1 MHSNH
6 WLYSSKTLVLASI
19 LCPPLGLVL
28 VWMRPSMRLSRRILN
43 SVYISALAFFYLYQ
57 FAGLRVERDGSGM
70 LPMLSFQK
78 GGDAHYLELERNRA
92 RQAELPLSQPIA
104 EDATP
109 TAPASA
115 PEPAKS
121 VSTPPVQPSNP
132 EVAPRPTPKPA
143 SAYWTDFRGPKRD
156 GVYDEMDI
164 LTIWP
169 AQGLPQLWKQPIGG
183 GYASF
188 VAAGGRAFT
197 IEQRRS
203 QEVVAAYDLE
213 TGRELWTNSWDAD
226 FRESMGG
233 NGPRAS
239 PTWHEGRLY
248 ALGALGELRCLDAR
262 SGKPIWNR
270 NILSDAQ
277 AENPQ
282 WGMSAAPLVV
292 DDKVIVLPGGRP
304 GKSVV
309 AYNKDTGAPVW
320 QALDDK
326 QAYTSPA
333 LVTLAG
339 QRQIL
344 MVSAQRVA
352 GLAPEDGKLL
362 WEFPWVTSYDVNSA
376 QPLVIGE
383 NRVFV
388 SAGYGHGAAL
398 VEVSRSADGFTAR
411 LLWQNVN
418 MKNKFNSS
426 VYYQGH
432 IYGLD
437 EAILSC
443 LDAETGA
450 RKWKGGRYGYGQL
463 LLASGHLIV
472 LTESGEVVLVK
483 ATPESHVE
491 VSRFSAIEG
500 KTWNNPALANGRLL
514 VRNTTEMACFKI
526 AK

>member
-6 WLYSSKTLVLASI
+6 WLYSWKTLVLASV
-19 LCPPLGLVL
+19 LFPPLGLVL
-28 VWMRPSMRLSRRILN
+28 AWMRPSTRLSRRILN
-43 SVYISALAFFYLYQ
+43 SIYISALAFFYLYR

-70 LPMLSFQK
+70 MPMFSFQK
-78 GGDAHYLELERNRA
+78 GGESHYAELEHNRA
-92 RQAELPLSQPIA
+92 RHAQLPLSQPMA
-104 EDATP
+104 EDIKSNP
-109 TAPASA
+109 PASA
-115 PEPAKS
+115 SEPAKS
-121 VSTPPVQPSNP
+121 VSTPPIQPSDP
-132 EVAPRPTPKPA
+132 ESSAKVTQRPA

-156 GVYDEMDI
+156 GAYDEMDI

-169 AQGLPQLWKQPIGG
+169 AEGLPQLWKQPIGG

-188 VAAGGRAFT
+188 VSAAGRAFT
-197 IEQRRS
+197 IEQRRN
-203 QEVVAAYDLE
+203 QELVAAYDLE

-233 NGPRAS
+233 DGPRAT
-239 PTWHEGRLY
+239 PTWHADRLY

-262 SGKPIWNR
+262 SGKLIWKR

-277 AENPQ
+277 ARNLQ

-362 WEFPWVTSYDVNSA
+362 WDFPWVTSYDVNSA
-376 QPLVIGE
+376 QPLVIGG
-383 NRVFV
+383 NRVFI
-388 SAGYGHGAAL
+388 SSGYGHGAAL
-398 VEVSRSADGFTAR
+398 VEVSQTADGFTAR
-411 LLWQNVN
+411 SLWQNVN

-443 LDAETGA
+443 LNAETGE

-500 KTWNNPALANGRLL
+500 RTWNHPALANGRLL
-514 VRNTTEMACFKI
+514 VRNTTQMACFRI

>member
-6 WLYSSKTLVLASI
+6 WLYSWKTLVLASI
-19 LCPPLGLVL
+19 LFPPLGLVL
-28 VWMRPSMRLSRRILN
+28 VWLRPSSRLSRCILN
-43 SVYISALAFFYLYQ
+43 SIYISLLAFFYLYQ
-57 FAGLRVERDGSGM
+57 FAGLHVERDGSGWK
-70 LPMLSFQK
+70 PMFSFEK
-78 GGDAHYLELERNRA
+78 GGEAHDVALERNRA
-92 RQAELPLSQPIA
+92 RHAQLPLSQPSA
-104 EDATP
+104 EDVSS
-109 TAPASA
+109 TAPTST
-115 PEPAKS
+115 PEPLKS
-121 VSTPPVQPSNP
+121 PAAPPTQPSSP
-132 EVAPRPTPKPA
+132 AAEPKRIPKSP

-164 LTIWP
+164 LTTWP
-169 AQGLPQLWKQPIGG
+169 AQGLPQLWKQPVGG

-233 NGPRAS
+233 DGPRAT
-239 PTWHEGRLY
+239 PTWHESRVY

-262 SGKPIWNR
+262 TGKLLWNR

-277 AENPQ
+277 TGNVQ

-309 AYNKDTGAPVW
+309 AYNKDTGSVAW
-320 QALDDK
+320 RALDDK
-326 QAYTSPA
+326 QAYTSPV

-352 GLAPEDGKLL
+352 GLAPEDAKLL
-362 WEFPWVTSYDVNSA
+362 WDYPWVTSYDVNSS

-383 NRVFV
+383 NRVFI

-398 VEVSRSADGFTAR
+398 IEVTHSGDSFSAK

-443 LDAETGA
+443 VDANTGE

-483 ATPESHVE
+483 ATPESHME
-491 VSRFSAIEG
+491 VSRFSALQG

-514 VRNTTEMACFKI
+514 VRNTTEMACFRIGK
-526 AK
+526 

>member
-1 MHSNH
+1 M
-6 WLYSSKTLVLASI
+6 
-19 LCPPLGLVL
+19 
-28 VWMRPSMRLSRRILN
+28 
-43 SVYISALAFFYLYQ
+43 
-57 FAGLRVERDGSGM
+57 
-70 LPMLSFQK
+70 
-78 GGDAHYLELERNRA
+78 
-92 RQAELPLSQPIA
+92 
-104 EDATP
+104 
-109 TAPASA
+109 
-115 PEPAKS
+115 
-121 VSTPPVQPSNP
+121 
-132 EVAPRPTPKPA
+132 KPA
-143 SAYWTDFRGPKRD
+143 AKPESAYWTDFRGPKRD

-164 LTIWP
+164 LTTWP
-169 AQGLPQLWKQPIGG
+169 AEGLPQLWKQPVGG

-197 IEQRRS
+197 IEQRRG

-233 NGPRAS
+233 DGPRAT
-239 PTWHEGRLY
+239 PTWHEGRIY

-262 SGKPIWNR
+262 SGKLVWNR

-277 AENPQ
+277 TGNVQ

-352 GLAPEDGKLL
+352 GLSTEDGKVL
-362 WEFPWVTSYDVNSA
+362 WDYPWVTSYDVNSA
-376 QPLVIGE
+376 QPLVIGD
-383 NRVFV
+383 NRVFI
-388 SAGYGHGAAL
+388 SAGYSHGAAFI
-398 VEVSRSADGFTAR
+398 EVRAPADGFSAK
-411 LLWQNVN
+411 LVWQNVN

-426 VYYQGH
+426 VYYEGH

-443 LDAETGA
+443 IDASTGE
-450 RKWKGGRYGYGQL
+450 RKWKGAATAT
-463 LLASGHLIV
+463 ASCCWQV
-472 LTESGEVVLVK
+472 DT
-483 ATPESHVE
+483 
-491 VSRFSAIEG
+491 
-500 KTWNNPALANGRLL
+500 
-514 VRNTTEMACFKI
+514 
-526 AK
+526 

>member
-1 MHSNH
+1 
-6 WLYSSKTLVLASI
+6 
-19 LCPPLGLVL
+19 
-28 VWMRPSMRLSRRILN
+28 
-43 SVYISALAFFYLYQ
+43 
-57 FAGLRVERDGSGM
+57 
-70 LPMLSFQK
+70 
-78 GGDAHYLELERNRA
+78 
-92 RQAELPLSQPIA
+92 
-104 EDATP
+104 
-109 TAPASA
+109 
-115 PEPAKS
+115 
-121 VSTPPVQPSNP
+121 
-132 EVAPRPTPKPA
+132 
-143 SAYWTDFRGPKRD
+143 
-156 GVYDEMDI
+156 MDI
-164 LTIWP
+164 LTTWP
-169 AQGLPQLWKQPIGG
+169 AQGLPQLWKQPVGG

-197 IEQRRS
+197 IEQRRG

-233 NGPRAS
+233 DGPRAT

-262 SGKPIWNR
+262 TGKLVWNR

-277 AENPQ
+277 AGNLQ
-282 WGMSAAPLVV
+282 WGMSAAPLIV
-292 DDKVIVLPGGRP
+292 DDKVVVLPGGRS
-304 GKSVV
+304 GKSVI
-309 AYNKDTGAPVW
+309 AYNKDTGSPVW
-320 QALDDK
+320 QALNDK
-326 QAYTSPA
+326 QAYVSPM

-362 WEFPWVTSYDVNSA
+362 WDSPWVTSYDVNSA
-376 QPLVIGE
+376 QPLVVGE

-388 SAGYGHGAAL
+388 SAGYGHGAAV
-398 VEVSRSADGFTAR
+398 VEVARSGDSFTAK
-411 LLWQNVN
+411 LVWQNVN

-432 IYGLD
+432 VYGLD

-443 LDAETGA
+443 VNAETGE

-472 LTESGEVVLVK
+472 LTESGEVILVK

-500 KTWNNPALANGRLL
+500 RTWNHPALANGRLL
-514 VRNTTEMACFKI
+514 VRNTTEMACFRI

>member
-1 MHSNH
+1 MHSTH
-6 WLYSSKTLVLASI
+6 WLYSWKALIAASI
-19 LCPPLGLVL
+19 LFPPAGLVL
-28 VWMRPSMRLSRRILN
+28 VWMRPSKRISRRILN
-43 SVYISALAFFYLYQ
+43 SIYISALGFFYLYQ
-57 FAGLRVERDGSGM
+57 FAGLRVERDGTGM
-70 LPMLSFQK
+70 WPMLSFQK
-78 GGDAHYLELERNRA
+78 GGESHYQDLERNRA
-92 RQAELPLSQPIA
+92 RHAQLPVSQPVA
-104 EDATP
+104 EDTGS
-109 TAPASA
+109 TASA
-115 PEPAKS
+115 STLEPATSVPAALAKS
-121 VSTPPVQPSNP
+121 SNP
-132 EVAPRPTPKPA
+132 EAAPKPA
-143 SAYWTDFRGPKRD
+143 TKTVGGYWTDFRGPKRD

-164 LTIWP
+164 LTSWP
-169 AQGLPQLWKQPIGG
+169 AQGLPQLWKQPVGG

-213 TGRELWTNSWDAD
+213 TGRELWTNAWDAD

-233 NGPRAS
+233 DGPRAT

-262 SGKPIWNR
+262 SGKLVWNR

-277 AENPQ
+277 AGNVQ

-292 DDKVIVLPGGRP
+292 DDKVIMLPGGQP

-309 AYNKDTGAPVW
+309 AYNKDTGATVW

-326 QAYTSPA
+326 QAYTSPV

-344 MVSAQRVA
+344 MVSAKRLA

-362 WEFPWVTSYDVNSA
+362 WDFPWATSYDVNSS

-383 NRVFV
+383 NRVFI

-398 VEVSRSADGFTAR
+398 LEVARTGDGFTAK

-443 LDAETGA
+443 INAETGE
-450 RKWKGGRYGYGQL
+450 RNWKGGRYGYGQL

-472 LTESGEVVLVK
+472 LTEAGEVVLVK

-500 KTWNNPALANGRLL
+500 RTWNNPALANGRLL

-526 AK
+526 SK

>member
-6 WLYSSKTLVLASI
+6 WLYSWKTTVLSSI
-19 LCPPLGLVL
+19 LFPPLGLVL
-28 VWMRPSMRLSRRILN
+28 VWLRPSTRLSRRILN
-43 SVYISALAFFYLYQ
+43 SIYISLLAFFYLYQ
-57 FAGLRVERDGSGM
+57 FAGLRVERDGSGWK
-70 LPMLSFQK
+70 PMFSFEK
-78 GGDAHYLELERNRA
+78 GGEAHDVALERNRA
-92 RQAELPLSQPIA
+92 RHAQLPLSQPIA
-104 EDATP
+104 EDVGS
-109 TAPASA
+109 TAPTSTPESLKSPATA
-115 PEPAKS
+115 PIEPASPEAKAMPT
-121 VSTPPVQPSNP
+121 VKPP
-132 EVAPRPTPKPA
+132 

-156 GVYDEMDI
+156 GVYDELDI

-169 AQGLPQLWKQPIGG
+169 AQGLPQLWKQPVGG

-197 IEQRRS
+197 IEQRRG

-233 NGPRAS
+233 DGPRAT

-262 SGKPIWNR
+262 SGKLVWNR

-277 AENPQ
+277 AGNLQ

-292 DDKVIVLPGGRP
+292 DDKVIVLPGGRS

-309 AYNKDTGAPVW
+309 AYNKDTGSPVW

-326 QAYTSPA
+326 QAYTSPV
-333 LVTLAG
+333 LITLAG

-344 MVSAQRVA
+344 MVSAQRVV
-352 GLAPEDGKLL
+352 GVSPEDGKAL
-362 WEFPWVTSYDVNSA
+362 WDFPWVTSYDVNSA

-398 VEVSRSADGFTAR
+398 VEVTRSGDSFAAK
-411 LLWQNVN
+411 LLWENVN

-443 LDAETGA
+443 VDANTGE

-500 KTWNNPALANGRLL
+500 KTWNHPALANGRLL
-514 VRNTTEMACFKI
+514 VRNTTEMACFRI

>member
-6 WLYSSKTLVLASI
+6 WLYSWKTLVLSSF
-19 LCPPLGLVL
+19 LFPPLGLIL
-28 VWMRPSMRLSRRILN
+28 VWMHPSTRLSRRILN
-43 SVYISALAFFYLYQ
+43 SIYISTLACFYLYQ

-70 LPMLSFQK
+70 MPMLSFRK
-78 GGDAHYLELERNRA
+78 GGEAHYTELERNRA
-92 RQAELPLSQPIA
+92 RHAQLPLSQPIA
-104 EDATP
+104 EDVSSS
-109 TAPASA
+109 APASA

-121 VSTPPVQPSNP
+121 VSTPPTQPSNP
-132 EVAPRPTPKPA
+132 EAAPKPA
-143 SAYWTDFRGPKRD
+143 PKPTNAYWTDFRGPKRD

-164 LTIWP
+164 LTTWP
-169 AQGLPQLWKQPIGG
+169 AQGLPLLWKQPIGG

-188 VAAGGRAFT
+188 VAAAGRAFT
-197 IEQRRS
+197 IEQRRG

-233 NGPRAS
+233 DGPRAT

-262 SGKPIWNR
+262 SGKLVWNR

-277 AENPQ
+277 AGNLQ

-309 AYNKDTGAPVW
+309 AYNKNTGAPVW
-320 QALDDK
+320 QALNDK

-339 QRQIL
+339 QQQIL

-362 WEFPWVTSYDVNSA
+362 WDFPWVTSYDVNST
-376 QPLVIGE
+376 QPLVIGD
-383 NRVFV
+383 NRVFI

-398 VEVSRSADGFTAR
+398 VEVTQAADGFTAR
-411 LLWQNVN
+411 SLWQNVN

-443 LDAETGA
+443 VDAATGE

-483 ATPESHVE
+483 ATPESHAE

-500 KTWNNPALANGRLL
+500 RTWNHPAIANGRLL
-514 VRNTTEMACFKI
+514 VRNTTEMACFRI

>member
-1 MHSNH
+1 MQANH
-6 WLYSSKTLVLASI
+6 WLYSWRTLIAASI

-28 VWMRPSMRLSRRILN
+28 VWMRPSTRLSRRILN
-43 SVYISALAFFYLYQ
+43 SIYISALGFFYLYQ
-57 FAGLRVERDGSGM
+57 FAGLRVERDGSGWK
-70 LPMLSFQK
+70 PMFSFEK
-78 GGDAHYLELERNRA
+78 GDKAHYAELERNRA
-92 RQAELPLSQPIA
+92 GHAQLPLSQPIA
-104 EDATP
+104 EDVSSTTP
-109 TAPASA
+109 VSA
-115 PEPAKS
+115 PEPSKS
-121 VSTPPVQPSNP
+121 VSNPPNQPANP
-132 EVAPRPTPKPA
+132 QLASKPTRSSV

-164 LTIWP
+164 LTTWP
-169 AQGLPQLWKQPIGG
+169 AQGLPQLWKQPVGG

-188 VAAGGRAFT
+188 VVAGGRAFT

-226 FRESMGG
+226 FREPMGG
-233 NGPRAS
+233 DGPRAT

-248 ALGALGELRCLDAR
+248 ALGAVGELRCLDAR
-262 SGKPIWNR
+262 TGKLVWNR

-277 AENPQ
+277 TGNVQ

-309 AYNKDTGAPVW
+309 AYNKETGSPVW

-326 QAYTSPA
+326 QAYTSPV

-339 QRQIL
+339 QRQVL

-352 GLAPEDGKLL
+352 GLSPEDGKLL
-362 WEFPWVTSYDVNSA
+362 WDSPWVTSYDVNSS

-383 NRVFV
+383 NRVFL

-398 VEVSRSADGFTAR
+398 VEVTRSGDSFAAK

-443 LDAETGA
+443 VDANTGE
-450 RKWKGGRYGYGQL
+450 RKWKGGRYGYGQV
-463 LLASGHLIV
+463 LLASGHLVV

-500 KTWNNPALANGRLL
+500 KTWNHPALANGRLL
-514 VRNTTEMACFKI
+514 VRNTTEMACFRIGK
-526 AK
+526 

>member
-6 WLYSSKTLVLASI
+6 WLYSWKTLVLASI
-19 LCPPLGLVL
+19 LFPPLGLAL
-28 VWMRPSMRLSRRILN
+28 VWMRPSARLSRRILN
-43 SVYISALAFFYLYQ
+43 SIYISALGFFYLYQ

-70 LPMLSFQK
+70 MPMLSFEK
-78 GGDAHYLELERNRA
+78 DGDAHYAELERNRA
-92 RQAELPLSQPIA
+92 RHAQLSLSPPIA
-104 EDATP
+104 QEI
-109 TAPASA
+109 S
-115 PEPAKS
+115 
-121 VSTPPVQPSNP
+121 STPPAGIP
-132 EVAPRPTPKPA
+132 EPVESVATPPIEPATPEAKAKPAPKPE
-143 SAYWTDFRGPKRD
+143 SAYWTDFRGTKRD
-156 GVYDEMDI
+156 GGYDEMDI
-164 LTIWP
+164 LTTWP
-169 AQGLPQLWKQPIGG
+169 AQGLPQLWKQPVGG

-197 IEQRRS
+197 IEQRRG

-233 NGPRAS
+233 DGPRATPS
-239 PTWHEGRLY
+239 WHDGRLY

-262 SGKPIWNR
+262 TGKLIWNR

-277 AENPQ
+277 AGNLQ
-282 WGMSAAPLVV
+282 WGMSAAPLIV
-292 DDKVIVLPGGRP
+292 DDKVVVLPGGRS
-304 GKSVV
+304 GKSVI
-309 AYNKDTGAPVW
+309 AYNKDTGSPVW
-320 QALDDK
+320 QSLNDK
-326 QAYTSPA
+326 QAYVSPM

-362 WEFPWVTSYDVNSA
+362 WDFPWVTGYDVNSA
-376 QPLVIGE
+376 QPLVVGE

-388 SAGYGHGAAL
+388 SAGYGHGAAV
-398 VEVSRSADGFTAR
+398 VEVARSGDSFTAK
-411 LLWQNVN
+411 LVWQNVN

-432 IYGLD
+432 VYGLD

-443 LDAETGA
+443 VNAETGE

-463 LLASGHLIV
+463 LLASGHLMV
-472 LTESGEVVLVK
+472 LTESGEVILVK
-483 ATPESHVE
+483 ATPESHME

-500 KTWNNPALANGRLL
+500 RTWNHPALANGRLL
-514 VRNTTEMACFKI
+514 VRNTTEMACFRIGK
-526 AK
+526 

>member
-1 MHSNH
+1 MHSTH
-6 WLYSSKTLVLASI
+6 WLYSWKTVVLASI
-19 LCPPLGLVL
+19 LFPPLGLIL
-28 VWMRPSMRLSRRILN
+28 VWLRPSRLSRRILN
-43 SVYISALAFFYLYQ
+43 SIYISALGFFYLYQ

-70 LPMLSFQK
+70 MPMLSFEK
-78 GGDAHYLELERNRA
+78 GGDAHYAELERNRA
-92 RQAELPLSQPIA
+92 QQAQLPPIA
-104 EDATP
+104 QDANPTP
-109 TAPASA
+109 PATA

-121 VSTPPVQPSNP
+121 VSAPPAEPAASADAEP
-132 EVAPRPTPKPA
+132 PPTPKPTN
-143 SAYWTDFRGPKRD
+143 AYWTDFRGPKRD
-156 GVYDEMDI
+156 GVYAEMDI
-164 LTIWP
+164 LTLWP
-169 AQGLPQLWKQPIGG
+169 AQGLPQLWKQPVGG

-203 QEVVAAYDLE
+203 QEVVATYDLE
-213 TGRELWTNSWDAD
+213 TGRELWTHSWDAD

-233 NGPRAS
+233 DGPRAT

-262 SGKPIWNR
+262 SGKLIWNR
-270 NILSDAQ
+270 NILADAQ
-277 AENPQ
+277 TTNLQ

-309 AYNKDTGAPVW
+309 AYNKDTGSPVW

-326 QAYTSPA
+326 QAYTSPSLA
-333 LVTLAG
+333 TLAG
-339 QRQIL
+339 QRQIV

-352 GLAPEDGKLL
+352 GLAPDDGKVL
-362 WEFPWVTSYDVNSA
+362 WDFPWVTSYDVNSA
-376 QPLVIGE
+376 QPLIVGE

-388 SAGYGHGAAL
+388 SAGYGHGAAV
-398 VEVSRSADGFTAR
+398 VEVARSGDGFAAR
-411 LLWQNVN
+411 ALWQNVN

-426 VYYQGH
+426 VYHQGH

-437 EAILSC
+437 EGILSSV
-443 LDAETGA
+443 DANTGE

-483 ATPESHVE
+483 ATPENHME
-491 VSRFSAIEG
+491 ISRFSAIEG
-500 KTWNNPALANGRLL
+500 KTWNHPALANGRLL
-514 VRNTTEMACFKI
+514 VRNTTEMACFRIGK
-526 AK
+526 